1 MRDSQKFVPFG
12 RLDTD
17 TAPEYVAPGNYT
29 DARNITHITNDT
41 ESTQGVVPYLG
52 NELAFDP
59 GSVTAQNKIYRLYTP
74 QAAFTGTLTVYDQNG
89 NIITGFPTTWNRNQT
104 LANQAISIDT
114 ALTALVGATTATAGS
129 DYVDISLTSITGYD
143 WILVAT
149 AGTTP
154 DVELEAI
161 VIQEAYDTTLSGEL
175 NDIGS
180 YDLMGDLYVWSTPQ
194 THLPT
199 TVLSSTTGL
208 PLVISLSINTTP
220 TPDVYRVTCASAHGL
235 TSGMKVVISDVTV
248 TTPGIVSPNG
258 IWIIN
263 VINSTVFDLMEY
275 YNVTTG
281 MVATANTGTITLYT
295 EAVGEIGVGYKDE
308 NLPLPV
314 SNQWTYKRL
323 LRTKEW
329 GFRTKKQVNTYAERN
344 AIKDSIYWTD
354 DYNVPRV
361 LYYNLPYVTDG
372 AIAVINSTGKYAYGS
387 IGAETKLILSST
399 NSRIVFTSQDQAGGQ
414 VTSGNW
420 RYSIRFLS
428 DSLAPTEWSD
438 LTNPIN
444 VYLAAD
450 NGSPALIIGNEAG
463 TITGKINNFTISGI
477 IPGLFKYVE
486 LAGIN
491 YVGNGIEGFNIKRVL
506 LTGND
511 TTLLISH
518 TGTETSVTNLDLG
531 TLNFREAAIVTA
543 KNIDVIDSRMILSNI
558 TVAAQSDLSAWAQT
572 FTYSIERQGLTA
584 VRSATDGTIV
594 MGEYQDPTNIN
605 MYCGY
610 MHNETYRFGVKVRF
624 KATGF
629 WSDTFW
635 VDDAKFDCVTSGR
648 KTSNLTNFN
657 LTANSSGGADDIC
670 YSAYIRFV
678 VNSAILDYLIDGI
691 RVRDLADTISF
702 ERAEVVPTI
711 LACGM
716 VVPSVAGAVVDATYN
731 YIYDPSGGPYTI
743 FGEFP
748 YISGRAA
755 AATNP
760 LYTAAEFNTVR
771 ERKLAAFYSPD
782 IQFLHTDIS
791 FITGDTILNHGN
803 PSVESLA
810 SYSGSSYNPQFGQ
823 WSGRTYTDL
832 THPYDVVT
840 PTSMTMM
847 TYGQDIYIFTSTGK
861 TYKKQAAFLNG
872 APSANYSVNYITQS
886 LVFETAV
893 NIGIPTVATVP
904 PQSDYAFYYGQYYR
918 ALSNQYGDTGL
929 TKYIST
935 GHSLSIDSSTGN
947 STQAVF
953 GGDTFTQNNFL
964 RHRTYAQD
972 GIQFTGLPAPTTP
985 QTEGFG
991 GGVSFYCQNRINA
1004 QMKQKSASQSGNL
1017 YPGIST
1023 TSWLDSI
1030 ANTDGN
1036 NGEAYQEGY
1045 TIRNQVRS
1053 DVAFDSALE
1062 RTNDLPVRI
1071 VWSELKPQGSPSDR
1085 YRIYLPLNF
1094 KDLDLSFGEIKHHA
1108 NGNGE
1113 LITWQP
1119 KKFQRQFFNT
1129 RGTLDS
1135 IGAGSI
1141 VIGDGSVM
1149 SRDGQ
1154 TISLYGTSHKWSVIK
1169 GKSNGGNDV
1178 FYWIDTILKKA
1189 LRFGY
1194 DGTVSIADIKGM
1206 QSFMANNL
1214 DWVVDNDTPAD
1225 GTGICAVWNDRF
1237 AEANWTVRGR
1247 RDAQYTWSA
1256 TTNYVV
1262 GSLVFYQP
1270 SIYSTFEET
1279 GELFV
1284 VKFVS
1289 GPATVAI
1296 TPVAVYLLPN
1306 VISTLTGTTVLTIT
1320 TATPHKLVTGDQV
1333 KFRDISGLSTDITET
1348 FLTVTV
1354 TGASAF
1360 TVTVSALTNTYV
1372 ASSGSIVEI
1381 NPKYWTF
1388 IEHTNNAYYNEYTLI
1403 FNEFKNGFTTFAA
1416 YLPKI
1421 FLKWTNTFLS
1431 PRPISI
1437 VSRNYEHNQGSY
1449 LTWYSSGHNTQ
1460 QTERGYIEGV
1470 VNKGSDQ
1477 AKTFVSI
1484 AIDSDSV
1491 PNQIDFTTKTQ
1502 ESYLLSGEFETNNQS
1517 SYSDIKAD
1525 STVTILN
1532 PTGLNDT
1539 DADLLTGRWL
1549 KTKFYFA
1556 VDAYNLYLNTLIE
1569 FMINYPFKA
1578 K

>member
-1 MRDSQKFVPFG
+1 MRDSSKFIPSG

-29 DARNITHITNDT
+29 DALNVTHITNNT
-41 ESTQGVVPYLG
+41 ESTQGIVPYLG
-52 NELAFDP
+52 NDLAFNL
-59 GSVTAQNKIYRLYTP
+59 GSVATQNKIYRVYTP
-74 QAAFTGTLTVYDQNG
+74 QVALTGTLTVYDQNG
-89 NIITGFPTTWNRNQT
+89 NVITGFPTTWNRNQT

-114 ALTALVGATTATAGS
+114 ALTALVGATTTTSGVDYVDIMLTSIAGYDWALTATAGS
-129 DYVDISLTSITGYD
+129 
-143 WILVAT
+143 
-149 AGTTP
+149 TP
-154 DVELEAI
+154 DVALETV

-180 YDLMGDLYVWSTPQ
+180 YDLSGDLYVWSTPQ
-194 THLPT
+194 TNLPT
-199 TVLSSTTGL
+199 TVLNSTTGL
-208 PLVISLSINTTP
+208 PMVISLSINTTP
-220 TPDVYRVTCASAHGL
+220 APDVYRVTCAGAHGL

-248 TTPGIVSPNG
+248 TSPGIVSPNG

-263 VINSTVFDLMEY
+263 VINSTVFDLLEY

-281 MVATANTGTITLYT
+281 MVATANTGKIILYT
-295 EAVGEIGVGYKDE
+295 EAVGEIGVAYKDE
-308 NLPLPV
+308 NLPLPLT
-314 SNQWTYKRL
+314 NQWTYTRL

-329 GFRTKKQVNTYAERN
+329 GFRTKKQVDTYAERN
-344 AIKDSIYWTD
+344 SIKDSIYWTD

-361 LYYNLPYVTDG
+361 MYYNLPYATDG
-372 AIAVINSTGKYAYGS
+372 AITVINPTGKYAYGT

-399 NSRIVFTSQDQAGGQ
+399 NARIEFTSQDQSGGQ

-420 RYSIRFLS
+420 RYTIRFLS
-428 DSLAPTEWSD
+428 DSLAPTEWAD

-444 VYLAAD
+444 VYLAPD
-450 NGSPALIIGNEAG
+450 NGTPALIIGDEPG
-463 TITGKINNFTISGI
+463 TITGKINNFLISGI

-511 TTLLISH
+511 TTLIISH
-518 TGTETSVTNLDLG
+518 TGTETGQTNLDLG
-531 TLNFREAAIVTA
+531 TLNFKEAPITTA
-543 KNIDVIDSRMILSNI
+543 KNIDVIDSRMILSNL
-558 TVAAQSDLSAWAQT
+558 TVAQQSDLTAWAQT
-572 FTYSIERQGLTA
+572 FTYSINRQSLTA
-584 VRSATDGTIV
+584 VRSAVDGTIV
-594 MGEYQDPTNIN
+594 MGEYQDPTNVN
-605 MYCGY
+605 MFCGY

-635 VDDAKFDCVTSGR
+635 IDDVKFDCTSSGR

-657 LTANSSGGADDIC
+657 LTANSGVPGADDIC
-670 YSAYIRFV
+670 YSAFIGF
-678 VNSAILDYLIDGI
+678 NITSAILDYLIDGE
-691 RVRDLADTISF
+691 RVRDLVDTISF

-716 VVPSVAGAVVDATYN
+716 VVLSVYDALVDAN
-731 YIYDPSGGPYTI
+731 YLLRYGTVPNV

-748 YISGRAA
+748 FISGRTSGAPPGG
-755 AATNP
+755 TDP
-760 LYTAAEFNTVR
+760 LYTDAEFAGSR

-782 IQFLHTDIS
+782 VQFLHTDIS
-791 FITGDTILNHGN
+791 FVAGDVLINHGN
-803 PSVESLA
+803 PFYVSFYNAGGSA
-810 SYSGSSYNPQFGQ
+810 YSDQFGQ
-823 WSGRTYTDL
+823 WSGRVQTDGANPPN
-832 THPYDVVT
+832 TIT
-840 PTSMTMM
+840 PTSMISMS
-847 TYGQDIYIFTSTGK
+847 YGQDIYIFTASGK
-861 TYKKQAAFLNG
+861 TYKKQAAFYNQGTLG
-872 APSANYSVNYITQS
+872 YSVNYITQS
-886 LVFETAV
+886 LVFETSTDM
-893 NIGIPTVATVP
+893 NIPVVIPA
-904 PQSDYAFYYGQYYR
+904 QEDRGFYYCQYYR
-918 ALSNQYGDTGL
+918 PLLNQYGDVGL
-929 TKYIST
+929 TKYISV
-935 GHSLSIDSSTGN
+935 GHTLSIDSSTGS
-947 STQAVF
+947 STQFVF
-953 GGDTFTQNNFL
+953 GGDTFTQQNFL
-964 RHRTYAQD
+964 RHRTFAQE

-985 QTEGFG
+985 QTQGFG
-991 GGVSFYCQNRINA
+991 GGISFYCQNRINA
-1004 QMKQKSASQSGNL
+1004 QMKQKSASQTGNL
-1017 YPGIST
+1017 YPGIITST
-1023 TSWLDSI
+1023 WLDSI
-1030 ANTDGN
+1030 QNTDGN

-1045 TIRNQVRS
+1045 TIRNQIRS
-1053 DVAFDSALE
+1053 DVAFDSAVE
-1062 RTNDLPVRI
+1062 RSNDLPVRI

-1135 IGAGSI
+1135 VGAGPI

-1178 FYWIDTILKKA
+1178 FYWIDIILKKA

-1214 DWVVDNDTPAD
+1214 TWVSDNDTPAD
-1225 GTGICAVWNDRF
+1225 GTGICSVWNDRF
-1237 AEANWTVRGR
+1237 AEANWTIRGR
-1247 RDAQYTWSA
+1247 RDAQFTWNS
-1256 TTNYVV
+1256 TTNFVV

-1270 SIYSTFEET
+1270 ETYSTFEKT
-1279 GELFV
+1279 GELFI

-1289 GPATVAI
+1289 GPATVAV
-1296 TPVAVYLLPN
+1296 TPVAVYPLPN

-1320 TATPHKLVTGDQV
+1320 TASPHLLVTGDQV
-1333 KFRDISGLSTDITET
+1333 KFRNISGLSADITET
-1348 FLTVTV
+1348 FLTATV
-1354 TGASAF
+1354 TGASSF
-1360 TVTVSALTNTYV
+1360 TVTVSALTNSYV
-1372 ASSGSIVEI
+1372 GSSGSIVEV

-1388 IEHTNNAYYNEYTLI
+1388 IEHTNNEYYNEYTLI
-1403 FNEFKNGFTTFAA
+1403 FNEFKNGFTTFAT
-1416 YLPKI
+1416 YKPKI
-1421 FLKWTNTFLS
+1421 FLKWTDTFLS
-1431 PRPISI
+1431 PRPISE
-1437 VSRNYEHNQGSY
+1437 VSGNYEHNKGDY
-1449 LTWYSSGHNTQ
+1449 LTWYNAGHAGS
-1460 QTERGYIEGV
+1460 QTERGYIEGI
-1470 VNKGSDQ
+1470 VNIANDQ

-1484 AIDSDSV
+1484 VVDSESV
-1491 PNQIDFTTKTQ
+1491 PDEVTFTTNTQ
-1502 ESYLLSGEFETNNQS
+1502 ESYLLSSEFEVNEQS

-1525 STVTILN
+1525 STVTVLN
-1532 PTGLNDT
+1532 PTGLNNT
-1539 DADLLTGRWL
+1539 DADLLAGRWL

-1556 VDAYNLYLNTLIE
+1556 IDAYNMYLNTLIE
-1569 FMINYPFKA
+1569 FMINFPYKS